1 MLSSSNP
8 AKRCLTCGRKL
19 NVEGDP
25 MSIDAGGDCWGC
37 IGKVEADMGHEPSI
51 EVVQNEI
58 EEGWRLED
66 GTPKP
71 VS

>member
-1 MLSSSNP
+1 
-8 AKRCLTCGRKL
+8 
-19 NVEGDP
+19 